1 MQPRQISKTVQQ
13 RQLKRMS
20 PRHYETLIR
29 LLNGQSHRKIAREL
43 GLGEQR
49 LSVIINSP
57 VFQEELRKRWEVR
70 EQTIIQRF
78 RERETR
84 RIEAVTAMM
93 RDGVGDTSIL
103 DGPSFVDGF
112 GKRRRKPHEDQN
124 GLGEIIIK
132 EINRMREDENKSPTE
147 KPPEVESTPST
158 PEPKEPEPFLPTT
171 ADPVINIESLAVEAA
186 DRGDASTGFS
196 KVQAARFYSQVL
208 SEWVWLVFEYPG
220 QRLAYGEAH
229 EILRLRNGSKWK
241 IYPRPF
247 VPSDGYACYSAED
260 ICQLRGKAPE
270 RYEGF
275 TEPKRRR

>member
-13 RQLKRMS
+13 WQLKRMR
-20 PRHYETLIR
+20 PRHYEILIR
-29 LLNGQSHRKIAREL
+29 LLNGRSQRKIAREL

-93 RDGVGDTSIL
+93 RDGVGDASIL

-132 EINRMREDENKSPTE
+132 EINRRREEIR
-147 KPPEVESTPST
+147 ESTTARPLEVAAILST
-158 PEPKEPEPFLPTT
+158 PRPKEPKTVSHAT
-171 ADPVINIESLAVEAA
+171 GGTIDRARIN
-186 DRGDASTGFS
+186 
-196 KVQAARFYSQVL
+196 
-208 SEWVWLVFEYPG
+208 
-220 QRLAYGEAH
+220 
-229 EILRLRNGSKWK
+229 
-241 IYPRPF
+241 
-247 VPSDGYACYSAED
+247 
-260 ICQLRGKAPE
+260 
-270 RYEGF
+270 
-275 TEPKRRR
+275 